1 MSMRRV
7 KVRPWAAL
15 SALTLLV
22 LACAGPFGGRPAP
35 LMNYNDAALKQKR
48 GAVMMHVVDRGS
60 LLATRWQKLDDPKPK
75 PGSKPKPGAPVK
87 RQSFTVY
94 HSGRHRS
101 FDRLDAYDVVLV
113 EPGTYALYSVFGDC
127 DEGLRPASTD
137 WDEPWREDAASH
149 LGLVSR
155 HKLYR
160 PGSGGSTGG
169 LGVWGGSGGNLG
181 LGLGLGLNAAPGE
194 PVAICN
200 LLTEGVRGGEAL
212 LATVTVKPGELV
224 YAGELEVSFGADSR
238 CETSGNWLTENETR
252 QLCGADWVRLAVT
265 DKFSALARPF
275 IETNLGAEALR
286 RAVVR
291 LAEPGTA
298 VTTCR

>member
-1 MSMRRV
+1 MYPRRV
-7 KVRPWAAL
+7 KVRPWSAL

-22 LACAGPFGGRPAP
+22 LACADPFGGRPAS

-60 LLATRWQKLDDPKPK
+60 LLATRWQKLDDPKPGASRQK
-75 PGSKPKPGAPVK
+75 AGAPKK

-101 FDRLDAYDVVLV
+101 FDRLTTYDVVMV

-127 DEGLRPASTD
+127 DEGLRPSSTD
-137 WDEPWREDAASH
+137 WDEPWREDSASP
-149 LGLVSR
+149 LGMVSR

-181 LGLGLGLNAAPGE
+181 LGLNLGLNAAPGE
-194 PVAICN
+194 PVSICN
-200 LLTEGVRGGEAL
+200 LLSEGVRGGEAL

-224 YAGELEVSFGADSR
+224 YAGELEFSFGADSR

-252 QLCGADWVRLAVT
+252 QYCGADWARLVVT

-275 IETNLGAEALR
+275 IEGSLGAEALR
-286 RAVVR
+286 RSVVR

-298 VTTCR
+298 VSR

>member
-1 MSMRRV
+1 M
-7 KVRPWAAL
+7 
-15 SALTLLV
+15 
-22 LACAGPFGGRPAP
+22 
-35 LMNYNDAALKQKR
+35 
-48 GAVMMHVVDRGS
+48 
-60 LLATRWQKLDDPKPK
+60 
-75 PGSKPKPGAPVK
+75 
-87 RQSFTVY
+87 
-94 HSGRHRS
+94 
-101 FDRLDAYDVVLV
+101 
-113 EPGTYALYSVFGDC
+113 
-127 DEGLRPASTD
+127 AS
-137 WDEPWREDAASH
+137 S

-181 LGLGLGLNAAPGE
+181 LGLNLGLNAAPGE

-200 LLTEGVRGGEAL
+200 LITEVGGGEAL

-224 YAGELEVSFGADSR
+224 YAGELEFSFGADSR
-238 CETSGNWLTENETR
+238 CETSGNWLTEHETR
-252 QLCGADWVRLAVT
+252 QYCGADWARLAVT

-275 IETNLGAEALR
+275 IEANLGAEALR

-298 VTTCR
+298 VIPNR